1 LLDGGPVLC
10 DFVVPSLLSKE
21 FNEGA
26 GAGVRLLIVILLF
39 NIYSKILFY
48 LYLILFNIN

>member
-10 DFVVPSLLSKE
+10 DFVIPSLLSKE

-26 GAGVRLLIVILLF
+26 GGRLLIVILLF